1 VSLSRTSSTSTWM
14 WIKTA
19 ESHSSML

>member
-1 VSLSRTSSTSTWM
+1 VTFSRASSTSTWV
-14 WIKTA
+14 WIEVV